1 MSDSMPLIIDCDP
14 GVDDAIALLLTL
26 ASPEL
31 DLLGIV
37 TVAGNVPL
45 AVTSANA
52 RRICELAQRRDL
64 AVFAGCPRP
73 LMRWPSTDQRSSP
86 VTAVA
91 VHGES
96 GLIGVNLPAPTMALQ
111 SEHGVAWLI
120 RTLLAAAQPVT
131 IATLGP
137 LTNLAMAI
145 VQAPEIVAK
154 IQRVVVMGGAI
165 AKGNVTPSAEFNIY
179 CDPDAAQI
187 VFTAGLRLT
196 VIGLDVTHTAI
207 ATPDR
212 LQILRDIGT
221 PLGPI
226 VANLLTAYGAYDRQH
241 SGLAGAPLH
250 DPCVIAYLLQPG
262 LFTARDCYVE
272 IETVS
277 PDRRGQTIVDWAQTT
292 NHPANA
298 TVVGTIDAVGFY
310 ALLTDRL
317 AALHS
322 RLR

>member
-1 MSDSMPLIIDCDP
+1 MSNPVPLIIDCDP
-14 GVDDAIALLLTL
+14 GVDDAIALLLTF

-45 AVTSANA
+45 SVTSGNA
-52 RRICELAQRRDL
+52 RRICELAQRRDIP
-64 AVFAGCPRP
+64 VFAGGSRP
-73 LMRWPSTDQRSSP
+73 LRQSL
-86 VTAVA
+86 VTAA
-91 VHGES
+91 EVHGAS
-96 GLIGVNLPAPTMALQ
+96 GLIGFDFPAPTMALQ
-111 SEHGVAWLI
+111 SEHGVAWMI
-120 RTLLAAAQPVT
+120 RTLLAAAKPVT

-145 VQAPEIVAK
+145 VQAPEIAAK

-165 AKGNVTPSAEFNIY
+165 AQGNITPNAEFNIY
-179 CDPDAAQI
+179 CDPHAAQI
-187 VFTAGLRLT
+187 VMTAGLNLT
-196 VIGLDVTHTAI
+196 LIGLDVTHTAL
-207 ATPDR
+207 ATLDR
-212 LQILRDIGT
+212 LQALRAIGD

-226 VANLLTAYGAYDRQH
+226 VADLLTAYGAYDRQRY
-241 SGLAGAPLH
+241 GWAGAPLH

-272 IETVS
+272 IETVNPS
-277 PDRRGQTIVDWAQTT
+277 SLGRTMIDWEQTT
-292 NHPANA
+292 GHPANA

-310 ALLTDRL
+310 QLLTDRL
-317 AALHS
+317 AALHA